1 MLFFVLVTGRFG
13 PAMAIVSSSAEPR
26 LRGSFM
32 SFNAS
37 VQMAGSALA
46 SLAAGLIVSRGPDGT
61 LLHFGT
67 VGWLAAGCT
76 LLCVLLAR
84 RIQVVPDAQPQRT
97 RE

>member
-1 MLFFVLVTGRFG
+1 
-13 PAMAIVSSSAEPR
+13 MALVSSSAEPR

-37 VQMAGSALA
+37 VQMVGSALA
-46 SLAAGLIVSRGPDGT
+46 SLTAGLVVTRAPDGA
-61 LLHFGT
+61 LLHFGA

-84 RIQVVPDAQPQRT
+84 RIQVVPDASPQRAPGSVP
-97 RE
+97 